1 MTKSKKT
8 LTVRNR
14 TILSYSN
21 NMLEII
27 KYKLGVLFTKTEN
40 GQIMVSVPPIGL
52 GKAATIFCGF
62 VATCSVVGFLGG
74 FKVTK
79 ELQVK
84 QKQELYLMEKAKI
97 YLMMPETFEAKVRKV
112 AAMLKVQP
120 EWLMAV
126 MYSESR
132 FNAQA
137 ENFRGSGAVGLIQF
151 MPATAREMGTSTAA
165 LSRMTHEEQLDWVYA
180 YMEGYRKKYGDY
192 KSLCDFYLGILYPR
206 ARTGDM
212 CYVLYESPSKAY
224 KQNSG
229 LDEDKDGRVTV
240 GDIDKRMK
248 RLYPSAYV
256 AGQKDNLNDTITVYK
271 TEFVTN
277 E

>member
-1 MTKSKKT
+1 
-8 LTVRNR
+8 
-14 TILSYSN
+14 
-21 NMLEII
+21 MLEII
-27 KYKLGVLFTKTEN
+27 KYRLGVLFTKTEN

-97 YLMMPETFEAKVRKV
+97 YVDDPQTFEAKVRKV
-112 AAMLKVQP
+112 ATLLKVPP

-151 MPATAREMGTSTAA
+151 MPATAKDMGLSTA
-165 LSRMTHEEQLDWVYA
+165 LISKKSHVDQLEFVWR
-180 YMEGYRKKYGDY
+180 YMEAYREKYGDY
-192 KSLCDFYLGILYPR
+192 KSLCDFYLAILYPR
-206 ARTGDM
+206 ARTGDE
-212 CYVLYESPSKAY
+212 CYVLYQSPSKAY
-224 KQNSG
+224 KQNIG

-240 GDIDKRMK
+240 SDIDKRMK

-271 TEFVTN
+271 TEFVAN

>member
-1 MTKSKKT
+1 MQQVKDHTT
-8 LTVRNR
+8 QF
-14 TILSYSN
+14 YSN
-21 NMLEII
+21 NMLQVL
-27 KYKLGVLFTKTEN
+27 KYKLGVLFTKTES
-40 GQIMVSVPPIGL
+40 GQILVSVPPIGL

-62 VATCSVVGFLGG
+62 VAICSLVGFFGG

-79 ELQVK
+79 EIQVREK
-84 QKQELYLMEKAKI
+84 EVLYLMEKASI
-97 YLMMPETFEAKVRKV
+97 YLPMPKTFEVKVRKV

-192 KSLCDFYLGILYPR
+192 KSLCDFYLAILYPK
-206 ARTGDM
+206 ARTGDQ
-212 CYVLYESPSKAY
+212 CYTLYESPSKAY

-240 GDIDKRMK
+240 GDIDRRMK

-271 TEFVTN
+271 TEFTTD